1 MVTVRTLA
9 RLATALVTT
18 TYVLLVFG
26 ASVRVHGAGLACPDW
41 PLCFGEVIPTLN
53 FEVGLEWGHR
63 VLAGLISL
71 GFLGLIVGMWTARE
85 RVGREWHPAPRALLL
100 DQVRGRFVMALE
112 AGCVQRARMPLT
124 HRGPGTLP
132 SSRL

>member
-9 RLATALVTT
+9 RLATALVAS

-53 FEVGLEWGHR
+53 FEVVWSGGTAFSR
-63 VLAGLISL
+63 V
-71 GFLGLIVGMWTARE
+71 
-85 RVGREWHPAPRALLL
+85 
-100 DQVRGRFVMALE
+100 
-112 AGCVQRARMPLT
+112 
-124 HRGPGTLP
+124 
-132 SSRL
+132 